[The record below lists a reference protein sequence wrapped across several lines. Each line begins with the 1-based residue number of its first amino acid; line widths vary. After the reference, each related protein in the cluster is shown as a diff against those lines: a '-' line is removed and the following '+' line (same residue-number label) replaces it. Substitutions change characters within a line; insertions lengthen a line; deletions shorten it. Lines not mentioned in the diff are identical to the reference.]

1 MAPEPDPASDAPGDG
16 SGDEAGSEWPGEDAG
31 AVEVTMAAASPEGL
45 PPAPPRLGVR
55 MAELEERL
63 ARLEEDFSEGGPEG
77 AAAPTGDEAAAI
89 EELRRA
95 IVALEA
101 RVDANVARLQ
111 KVEAADAARL
121 RRFDAEVRKISA
133 AATAGLRQALEEAA
147 AASADAQRLTRTEPE
162 LPAELQQ
169 LRAELDRLRAD
180 READQELLAVLTE
193 RFRDR
198 PQAAAGELLDLNAA
212 SAEELRALG
221 ISGTQATRVIAAR
234 EEAGG
239 FSSLDELDALSGFPP
254 AQLEAFKA
262 AVRI

>member
-1 MAPEPDPASDAPGDG
+1 MAPEPDPASDAPADG
-16 SGDEAGSEWPGEDAG
+16 RGDEEGSEWPGEDAG
-31 AVEVTMAAASPEGL
+31 AVEVTMAAAGPEDL

-77 AAAPTGDEAAAI
+77 AAAPTGHEAAAI

-162 LPAELQQ
+162 LAAELQE

-180 READQELLAVLTE
+180 REAE
-193 RFRDR
+193 
-198 PQAAAGELLDLNAA
+198 
-212 SAEELRALG
+212 EEL
-221 ISGTQATRVIAAR
+221 
-234 EEAGG
+234 
-239 FSSLDELDALSGFPP
+239 
-254 AQLEAFKA
+254 
-262 AVRI
+262 